1 MSDSLN
7 ALGRYVRA
15 RRGVLQPEDVGLT
28 RQPGRRV
35 AGLRREEVAELAGIS
50 AEYYLRIEQGR
61 VGRPSEQV
69 LEALARAL
77 RLDDES
83 VAHLHRLVTARP
95 YRPQPADAETAERIA
110 RTLSR
115 WYRTPAYISD
125 PHRDIVAANALAT
138 ALGHGGLAVGS
149 NQIAGLF
156 NDRMKSTLRE
166 WEEMTRS
173 AVATL
178 RRDAHPDSPRLA
190 ELIGELSADPDFV
203 RIWDRHDVSGPEDT
217 TFHIAIEGFGDVAID
232 AHNFAVRSLPGYQL
246 TVLSAGPG
254 GKAETLFAGLAASVP
269 LSTGT
274 VPTGPPAPSPT
285 AGPAAAPT
293 APPAARPTGG

>member
-1 MSDSLN
+1 MNDSLN

-15 RRGVLQPEDVGLT
+15 RRGVVQPEEVGLV

-35 AGLRREEVAELAGIS
+35 SGLRRLEVAELAGIS

-69 LEALARAL
+69 LSSLARAL
-77 RLDDES
+77 RLDEES
-83 VAHLHRLVTARP
+83 VAHLQRLVAGHPPMRSAPSPEIT
-95 YRPQPADAETAERIA
+95 ERIA

-125 PHRDIVAANALAT
+125 PHRDIVASTALAA

-149 NQIAGLF
+149 NQVAALF
-156 NDRMKSTLRE
+156 NARMKSTLVE
-166 WEEMTRS
+166 WEAMTRS

-190 ELIGELSADPDFV
+190 ELVRELSSDPDFV
-203 RIWDRHDVSGPEDT
+203 RIWERHDVSGPEDT

-232 AHNFAVRSLPGYQL
+232 AHNFAVRSLAGYQL
-246 TVLSAGPG
+246 TVLSAPPG
-254 GKAETLFAGLAASVP
+254 GIAETLFAGLAASVP
-269 LSTGT
+269 LSAEPITT
-274 VPTGPPAPSPT
+274 PPRREGPS
-285 AGPAAAPT
+285 AG
-293 APPAARPTGG
+293 G

>member
-1 MSDSLN
+1 VSDSLN
-7 ALGRYVRA
+7 AVGRYVRA
-15 RRGVLQPEDVGLT
+15 RRDVVQPEDVGLT

-35 AGLRREEVAELAGIS
+35 PGLRREEVAELAGIS

-61 VGRPSEQV
+61 IGRPSEQV
-69 LEALARAL
+69 LTALARAL

-83 VAHLHRLVTARP
+83 IAHLDRLVSGRP
-95 YRPQPADAETAERIA
+95 HRPHVPDAGAAERIA

-138 ALGHGGLAVGS
+138 ALGHGGLAIGS

-190 ELIGELSADPDFV
+190 ELVTELSADPDFV
-203 RIWDRHDVSGPEDT
+203 RIWGRHDVSGPEDT
-217 TFHIAIEGFGDVAID
+217 TFHIVIEGFGDVAID

-254 GKAETLFAGLAASVP
+254 GMAETLFAGLAASVP
-269 LSTGT
+269 LSTG
-274 VPTGPPAPSPT
+274 PTPPSAT
-285 AGPAAAPT
+285 ASPAAPE
-293 APPAARPTGG
+293 G

>member
-7 ALGRYVRA
+7 AVGRYVRA
-15 RRGVLQPEDVGLT
+15 RRDVVQPEDVGLT

-35 AGLRREEVAELAGIS
+35 PGLRREEVAELAGIS

-61 VGRPSEQV
+61 IGRPSEQV
-69 LEALARAL
+69 LAALARAL

-83 VAHLHRLVTARP
+83 IAHLDRLVTGRP
-95 YRPQPADAETAERIA
+95 HRPHVPDAGAAERIA

-190 ELIGELSADPDFV
+190 ELVTELSADPDFV
-203 RIWDRHDVSGPEDT
+203 RIWGRHDVSGPEDT
-217 TFHIAIEGFGDVAID
+217 TFHIVIEGFGDVAID

-254 GKAETLFAGLAASVP
+254 GMAETLFAGLAASVP
-269 LSTGT
+269 LSSG
-274 VPTGPPAPSPT
+274 PAP
-285 AGPAAAPT
+285 PT
-293 APPAARPTGG
+293 APTSTAAPEG

>member
-15 RRGVLQPEDVGLT
+15 RRGVVLPEEVGLV

-35 AGLRREEVAELAGIS
+35 TGLRRQEVAELAGIS

-61 VGRPSEQV
+61 IGRPSEQV
-69 LEALARAL
+69 LSALARAL

-83 VAHLHRLVTARP
+83 IAHMHRLVAGRP
-95 YRPQPADAETAERIA
+95 PQQVAPDPAVAERIA

-125 PHRDIVAANALAT
+125 PQRDIVASNALAA
-138 ALGHGGLAVGS
+138 ALGHGGLAVGV
-149 NQIAGLF
+149 NQVAALF
-156 NDRMKSTLRE
+156 NPRMKSTLVE
-166 WEEMTRS
+166 WEAMTRS

-178 RRDAHPDSPRLA
+178 RRDAHPDAPRLA
-190 ELIGELSADPDFV
+190 ELVRELSADPDFV
-203 RIWDRHDVSGPEDT
+203 RIWARHDVSGPEDT
-217 TFHIAIEGFGDVAID
+217 TFHIAIEGFGEVAID

-246 TVLSAGPG
+246 TVLSAAPG
-254 GKAETLFAGLAASVP
+254 GMAETLFTGLAASGP
-269 LSTGT
+269 LTAG
-274 VPTGPPAPSPT
+274 PT
-285 AGPAAAPT
+285 AGVSASGADPA
-293 APPAARPTGG
+293 

>member
-15 RRGVLQPEDVGLT
+15 RRGVVLPEDVGLV

-35 AGLRREEVAELAGIS
+35 TGLRRQEVAELAGIS

-61 VGRPSEQV
+61 IGRPSEQV
-69 LEALARAL
+69 LSALARAL

-83 VAHLHRLVTARP
+83 IAHLHRLVAGRP
-95 YRPQPADAETAERIA
+95 PQQVEPDPAVAERLA

-156 NDRMKSTLRE
+156 NDRMKSTLVE
-166 WEEMTRS
+166 WEAMTRS

-190 ELIGELSADPDFV
+190 ELVRDLSADPDFV
-203 RIWDRHDVSGPEDT
+203 RIWARHDVSGPEDT
-217 TFHIAIEGFGDVAID
+217 TFHIVIEGFGEVAID

-254 GKAETLFAGLAASVP
+254 GKAETLFAGIAASVP

-274 VPTGPPAPSPT
+274 IPS
-285 AGPAAAPT
+285 
-293 APPAARPTGG
+293 APPASPIPPASATSAGG